1 MSHVVCSRIDTHQL
15 SLLNLASK
23 RTGLTKSVLIERAI
37 SLWLNV
43 TNAENCAK
51 NQKKELTC
59 VAHVDTETNTEKY
72 TKEFMKR

>member
-37 SLWLNV
+37 SLWLDV
-43 TNAENCAK
+43 TNAASSAK
-51 NQKKELTC
+51 RQKK
-59 VAHVDTETNTEKY
+59 V
-72 TKEFMKR
+72 